1 MPNTSPDWAFH
12 FPVFNIYFIILKQGF
27 KMVYKIILQSV
38 LIFVLSTS
46 PAIPQPVPLAA
57 FDFNSKPHDLAITPD
72 QSKAVVHS
80 RLNYDPHTTVY
91 DLNEATL
98 IGDFSSSGIRTVDAV
113 NSVAVSND
121 RAVVLGGL
129 GDAAV
134 GIFDIASSPP
144 VQLASFFADR
154 YPHDVAIT
162 PNGELAA
169 VRSRNNNDMQTAFYH
184 LPSVTEIVVF
194 NSETGNDMD
203 AVNSIEVTDTRAINV
218 GGAGNNAVE
227 IYDLSAFPPQL
238 MASFSSNAK
247 PHDLSISPN
256 GDIAVVRSIQ
266 NNDYYTLIFDLQEAA
281 LIGSFMSTSTFQY
294 DPVESVET
302 SDNRAVVLGAAG
314 SNTVEIFGF
323 SQCES
328 EIDMIPDESP
338 IVVPP
343 GGSFGLTGV
352 ITNNTDEPVTTD
364 IWVGVIYQE
373 SFFRLMYFNNVP
385 LNPNQTINGH
395 FNQSVPNYA
404 PSGTY
409 QYAAYCGE
417 YPDACDSVSFDFEV
431 TGISIASGNKEW
443 RLDGQWNSDERQ
455 LNSSGLAL
463 EIHPNPSNAS
473 TKIEFGIPKYGHVN
487 LKVYNLLGQEVAELV
502 NEKLTAGEYSV
513 DFNGDKLSSGV
524 YFYNLK
530 FGGNKTVSRKMVL
543 LK

>member
-1 MPNTSPDWAFH
+1 
-12 FPVFNIYFIILKQGF
+12 
-27 KMVYKIILQSV
+27 MVYKIILQ
-38 LIFVLSTS
+38 FVLFFVLLTL
-46 PAIPQPVPLAA
+46 PALAQPVPLAS

-72 QSKAVVHS
+72 QSKAVVHG
-80 RLNYDPHTTVY
+80 RFNYDPHTIVF
-91 DLNEATL
+91 DLNEAAMT
-98 IGDFSSSGIRTVDAV
+98 GSFSSTGIRSVDAV

-121 RAVVLGGL
+121 RAIVLGGL

-144 VQLASFFADR
+144 VRLASFFRDR

-169 VRSRNNNDMQTAFYH
+169 VRSRNNNDMQTTFYH
-184 LPSVTEIVVF
+184 LPTAAEVVVF
-194 NSETGNDMD
+194 NSETANDMN

-227 IYDLSAFPPQL
+227 IYDLTFFPPQL

-256 GDIAVVRSIQ
+256 GDIAVVRSIL

-281 LIGSFMSTSTFQY
+281 LIGSFMSTSTFQF
-294 DPVESVET
+294 DPVESVEA

-323 SQCES
+323 NQCEG

-352 ITNNTDEPVTTD
+352 ITNNTDEPITTD

-373 SFFRLMYFNNVP
+373 NFYRLMYFSNVP
-385 LNPNQTINGH
+385 LNPNQTIKGH
-395 FNQSVPNYA
+395 FSQTVPNYA
-404 PSGTY
+404 PTGTY
-409 QYAAYCGE
+409 QYTAYCGE
-417 YPDACDSVSFDFEV
+417 YPEACDSVSFDFEV
-431 TGISIASGNKEW
+431 TGVSIGSGSNEW
-443 RLDGQWNSDERQ
+443 CLEGEWNSNNREVS
-455 LNSSGLAL
+455 SSGLTL
-463 EIHPNPSNAS
+463 EIHPNPSNVS
-473 TKIEFGIPKYGHVN
+473 TTIKFEIPKNGDVN
-487 LKVYNLLGQEVAELV
+487 LKMYNLLGQEIAELV

-513 DFNGDKLSSGV
+513 DFNGDNLSSGV

-530 FGGNKTVSRKMVL
+530 FGDNKTISRKMLL